1 MTDEE
6 LIAAVAAGDR
16 EAFAALYRRRRADV
30 YRFALHMTGT
40 PSAGEDVAQDVFMV
54 VMHDARRYSPAR
66 AAVVPWLLGIA
77 RNMARRRLSDRRHA
91 SLETTQDPAVHADPS
106 DRLVLSQRVE
116 ALRRALITLPVPYR
130 EAIV

>member
-1 MTDEE
+1 MNDSDEE
-6 LIAAVAAGDR
+6 LVAAVAAGDR

-40 PSAGEDVAQDVFMV
+40 PSAAEDVAQEVFMV

-77 RNMARRRLSDRRHA
+77 RNMGRRRVSDPRHA
-91 SLETTQDPAVHADPS
+91 SLDETIDDA
-106 DRLVLSQRVE
+106 
-116 ALRRALITLPVPYR
+116 
-130 EAIV
+130 

>member
-1 MTDEE
+1 MNDSDEE
-6 LIAAVAAGDR
+6 LVAAVAAGDR

-40 PSAGEDVAQDVFMV
+40 PSAAEDVAQDVFMV

-77 RNMARRRLSDRRHA
+77 RNMARRRLGDRRHA
-91 SLETTQDPAVHADPS
+91 SLDETTQDPAVHADPS
-106 DRLVLSQRVE
+106 DRLGLSPRGE
-116 ALRRALITLPVPYR
+116 GSRRGALPPPG
-130 EAIV
+130 